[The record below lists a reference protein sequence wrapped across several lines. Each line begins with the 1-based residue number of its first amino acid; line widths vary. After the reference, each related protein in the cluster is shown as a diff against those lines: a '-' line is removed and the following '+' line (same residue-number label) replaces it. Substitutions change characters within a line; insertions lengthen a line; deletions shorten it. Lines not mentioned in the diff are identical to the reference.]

1 MKNYDQQT
9 KVYTKLCRLYE
20 RNNPSFYRVLDS
32 LVSAFNKDQL
42 DQIEDDLKHQFG
54 EI

>member
-1 MKNYDQQT
+1 MKNYHQPT
-9 KVYTKLCRLYE
+9 RVFLKLCRLYE
-20 RNNPSFYRVLDS
+20 RNNTSFYKVLDS

-42 DQIEDDLKHQFG
+42 DQIEDNLKHQFG

>member
-20 RNNPSFYRVLDS
+20 RNNTSFYWVLDS
-32 LVSAFNKDQL
+32 LVSTFNKDQL